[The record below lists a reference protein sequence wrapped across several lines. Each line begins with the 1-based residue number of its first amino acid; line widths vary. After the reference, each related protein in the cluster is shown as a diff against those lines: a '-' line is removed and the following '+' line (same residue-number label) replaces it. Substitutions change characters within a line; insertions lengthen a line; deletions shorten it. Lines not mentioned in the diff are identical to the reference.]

1 MEKKSLLPL
10 LDNIALGIIIT
21 ILFFFPLLFFP
32 AVSDTFILPKQ
43 ILIIFST
50 ILLLIVWTT
59 KLILKG
65 RIGFLSNPLNLPL
78 FLFGVA
84 IFCSSVLSHNKFD
97 SFMQSI
103 PVMVLLIFSFLLIN
117 LLEKKESFNT
127 ALSSLALGA
136 VASSIIS
143 ILYFLHVFILPFGN
157 PNNPL
162 FTTFGNPIQHFA
174 YLLPIFFLSGT
185 YVYQKIKSRN
195 FEKITSDVANVI
207 HFASAF
213 ILLVGLSLNI
223 YKIFFAQDRPIV
235 LPVQYGIQ
243 IAASALTQDTQR
255 QLPSLLFGS
264 GFGTFLTDFTRFKP
278 ITFNLEPNIWNLNIA
293 FSSSLALELLA
304 TTGILGTAAF
314 LYILFRFLKNRT
326 SFMSHPLFLSVLCI
340 AILSLLVPYSFTFI
354 FLIFTF
360 LSLYIVYLY
369 LEHDKNVFDVNLTL
383 VPPQNGLF
391 SLDTH
396 HKKSTSPALPL
407 VLGFLILLPLCVI
420 GYYSLRLLQSDMKFT
435 LSQKTE
441 TLQNGQKTY
450 DLLRDAIQM
459 FPYRDDYYR
468 LFSQVNISLANSLT
482 TSVKPGEQ
490 PTQEMQKAVFSLL
503 QQSINSARSSV
514 EIAPLTV
521 TNWTNLGKIYRSLV
535 NVGQNAEQFS
545 VASYQQAIKLNPYDP
560 QNYIETGGIFYQL
573 GQFDAAIAQFQN
585 AATLKPDLPNA
596 HYNLGHAYEAKGDFD
611 NAMKEYE
618 IVKTLTQQNE
628 ESVALINQEI
638 EALQSNM
645 EKAKKSPTEIEPI
658 PTTQNPLNQ
667 EESEPF
673 IKTGSEETLTIPG
686 PPSTDDAKEQTSPTP
701 TPSIEE

>member
-1 MEKKSLLPL
+1 
-10 LDNIALGIIIT
+10 
-21 ILFFFPLLFFP
+21 
-32 AVSDTFILPKQ
+32 
-43 ILIIFST
+43 
-50 ILLLIVWTT
+50 
-59 KLILKG
+59 
-65 RIGFLSNPLNLPL
+65 
-78 FLFGVA
+78 
-84 IFCSSVLSHNKFD
+84 
-97 SFMQSI
+97 
-103 PVMVLLIFSFLLIN
+103 
-117 LLEKKESFNT
+117 
-127 ALSSLALGA
+127 
-136 VASSIIS
+136 
-143 ILYFLHVFILPFGN
+143 
-157 PNNPL
+157 
-162 FTTFGNPIQHFA
+162 
-174 YLLPIFFLSGT
+174 
-185 YVYQKIKSRN
+185 
-195 FEKITSDVANVI
+195 
-207 HFASAF
+207 
-213 ILLVGLSLNI
+213 
-223 YKIFFAQDRPIV
+223 
-235 LPVQYGIQ
+235 
-243 IAASALTQDTQR
+243 
-255 QLPSLLFGS
+255 
-264 GFGTFLTDFTRFKP
+264 
-278 ITFNLEPNIWNLNIA
+278 
-293 FSSSLALELLA
+293 
-304 TTGILGTAAF
+304 
-314 LYILFRFLKNRT
+314 
-326 SFMSHPLFLSVLCI
+326 
-340 AILSLLVPYSFTFI
+340 
-354 FLIFTF
+354 
-360 LSLYIVYLY
+360 
-369 LEHDKNVFDVNLTL
+369 
-383 VPPQNGLF
+383 
-391 SLDTH
+391 
-396 HKKSTSPALPL
+396 
-407 VLGFLILLPLCVI
+407 
-420 GYYSLRLLQSDMKFT
+420 MKFT

-450 DLLRDAIQM
+450 DLLRDAIQI

-468 LFSQVNISLANSLT
+468 LFSQVNLSLANSLT